1 MPKPYRMA
9 FSEEARAA
17 AEASSSLA
25 EVEAKART
33 EIGEHVVW
41 EDVLGCETDLPRW
54 GFHTFEMPDGQRFIA
69 LFFGQHLAE
78 IQLVG

>member
-1 MPKPYRMA
+1 MPKPYRMD
-9 FSEEARAA
+9 FSDEARAA

-33 EIGEHVVW
+33 EIGKHVLW
-41 EDVLGCETDLPRW
+41 QDVLGCEMDLPRW
-54 GFHTFEMPDGQRFIA
+54 AFHTFEMPDGQRFIA
-69 LFFGQHLAE
+69 LFFGQQLAE

>member
-1 MPKPYRMA
+1 MSKPYRMA
-9 FSEEARAA
+9 FSDEARAA

-33 EIGEHVVW
+33 EIGEHVSW

-78 IQLVG
+78 LQLVG

>member
-1 MPKPYRMA
+1 
-9 FSEEARAA
+9 
-17 AEASSSLA
+17 
-25 EVEAKART
+25 
-33 EIGEHVVW
+33 
-41 EDVLGCETDLPRW
+41 VLGCETDLPRW